1 MYVAR
6 ISFVYMLVEGKK
18 WKDSWAV
25 SGGHIVALRPAST
38 SRKEADFSQ
47 RDSEDS
53 FPLGVKLLGKNEEQ
67 EISEGSAR

>member
-1 MYVAR
+1 MT
-6 ISFVYMLVEGKK
+6 
-18 WKDSWAV
+18 
-25 SGGHIVALRPAST
+25 LRPAST